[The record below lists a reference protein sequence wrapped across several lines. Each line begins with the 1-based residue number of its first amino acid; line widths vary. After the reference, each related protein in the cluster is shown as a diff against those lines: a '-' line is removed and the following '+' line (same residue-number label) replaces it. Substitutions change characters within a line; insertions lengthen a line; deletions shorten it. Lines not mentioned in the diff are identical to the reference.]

1 MSSFGMAK
9 RSVRTFVFTAGAI
22 GLAHATGQQSPAY
35 AADPIQLSLPLVC
48 EPHKTCFIQNYFDD
62 EQGSGV
68 HDYACGGA
76 SYDAHDGTDFR
87 LISAEVTKA
96 NVAVLASADGVVKGL
111 RDGVPDI
118 FKRDNNAAAIK
129 GRECG
134 NGVVIDHG
142 EGWETQYCHM
152 KMGTVV
158 VVSGQSVKRGDRLG
172 SVGFSGQADFAHVHI
187 TVRHNGRAVDPFWS
201 NAPGPD
207 AKQMAPE
214 LSSSRR
220 RPGPTPSSQ
229 IGNDTGQN
237 DTEPSRPNTSQDAD
251 GRGAHNEVVVGPGM
265 RRDDA
270 GELEPNIRSGQLGPG
285 VCHREGETETLW
297 QPSVAASFPYRR
309 GEIIGSG
316 FSAQPLDLKIL
327 EHDHTAVTAPNG
339 SSPVMFFYGR
349 FINLIA
355 GDRVRFTVTG
365 PGGSLIENLAE
376 PLPRNKATY
385 LAFAGVKRKPEMWT
399 AGHYEGRVEIVRDG
413 AVAASASAPLEI
425 AGDEKR

>member
-1 MSSFGMAK
+1 MAK
-9 RSVRTFVFTAGAI
+9 RSVRIFVVTAGAI
-22 GLAHATGQQSPAY
+22 GLAHAAGQRSPAH

-68 HDYACGGA
+68 HDYTCGGA
-76 SYDAHDGTDFR
+76 SYDAHDGIDFR
-87 LISAEVTKA
+87 LISAEATKA
-96 NVAVLASADGVVKGL
+96 NVAVVASADGVVKGL

-118 FKRDNNAAAIK
+118 FKRDNNAAAVK

-142 EGWETQYCHM
+142 DGWETQYCHM
-152 KMGTVV
+152 KSGTVV
-158 VVSGQSVKRGDRLG
+158 VVSGQSVKRGERLG

-201 NAPGPD
+201 NAAPGAGAKQTVPEAVEGSGVHNRLAVGPGLRRDDVRGGETNVRSNASGPD
-207 AKQMAPE
+207 A
-214 LSSSRR
+214 
-220 RPGPTPSSQ
+220 
-229 IGNDTGQN
+229 
-237 DTEPSRPNTSQDAD
+237 
-251 GRGAHNEVVVGPGM
+251 
-265 RRDDA
+265 
-270 GELEPNIRSGQLGPG
+270 
-285 VCHREGETETLW
+285 CHREGQTETLW
-297 QPSVAASFPYRR
+297 QPSVTASFPYRR

-316 FSAQPLDLKIL
+316 FSAAPLSLDGL

-385 LAFAGVKRKPEMWT
+385 IAFAGVKRKPEMWT

-413 AVAASASAPLEI
+413 AVAASARATLAI
-425 AGDEKR
+425 AGDEKK